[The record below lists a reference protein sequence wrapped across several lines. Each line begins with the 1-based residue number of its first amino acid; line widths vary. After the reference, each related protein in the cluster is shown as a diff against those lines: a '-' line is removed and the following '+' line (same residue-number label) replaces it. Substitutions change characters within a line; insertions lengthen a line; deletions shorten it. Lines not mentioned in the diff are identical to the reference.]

1 MSKFQQTPAT
11 VRRLEDI
18 PNIGKA
24 VADDL
29 RRIGVATPADLWGRD
44 PYALY
49 AGLNAATGMRHDP
62 CVLDTFIAATR
73 FPERLRATASI
84 HPGGIVTAD
93 PASPHLSAGAAQA
106 RMYFGVAKDDMGSIR
121 TGRANPAMFNKV
133 HIEYYGAL
141 TPITRHTQLVNAQA
155 HGGTGERLTWHVV
168 SHRAD
173 GGGCAR
179 TQAHHLGSQ
188 QSG

>member
-29 RRIGVATPADLWGRD
+29 RRIGVATPVDLWGRD

-73 FPERLRATASI
+73 FMAGEAARPWWAYTAERK
-84 HPGGIVTAD
+84 
-93 PASPHLSAGAAQA
+93 A
-106 RMYFGVAKDDMGSIR
+106 R
-121 TGRANPAMFNKV
+121 
-133 HIEYYGAL
+133 
-141 TPITRHTQLVNAQA
+141 
-155 HGGTGERLTWHVV
+155 
-168 SHRAD
+168 
-173 GGGCAR
+173 
-179 TQAHHLGSQ
+179 LGQ
-188 QSG
+188 K